1 MCLILLAVDRHP
13 EYALVLAANRDEYY
27 RRPALPA
34 GPWPGN
40 PDIFGGRDLEK
51 GGSWLAVRR
60 GGRFAAV
67 TNFHEPPVV
76 TDLLLSRG
84 LLVRDFLCGTSSPA
98 EYLDEVQREGHLYR
112 GYSLLV
118 GEGSTV
124 GYVSNR
130 GDGGLLGPGVY
141 GISNALL
148 DNPWPKV
155 LRGKQA
161 LARVLAASELDP
173 EALFSLLADPSRPDG
188 EWPEDDVPGGA
199 PERRAPIFIRTADYG
214 TRCSTLL
221 LVRHSGAAILHE
233 RTFSPDREGWK
244 EVRYELD

>member
-34 GPWPGN
+34 GPWPEN

-67 TNFHEPPVV
+67 TNFYEPPAVGKP
-76 TDLLLSRG
+76 LLSRG
-84 LLVRDFLCGTSSPA
+84 LLVRDFLCGAQSPA
-98 EYLDEVQREGHLYR
+98 EYLDQVQREGRRHR
-112 GYSLLV
+112 GFSLLV
-118 GEGSTV
+118 GERSIV

-130 GDGGLLGPGVY
+130 GDGGVLGPGVY

-148 DNPWPKV
+148 DTPWPKV
-155 LRGKQA
+155 TRGKQV
-161 LARVLAASELDP
+161 LARVLAAPELDP

-188 EWPEDDVPGGA
+188 EWPEDEDPDSA
-199 PERRAPIFIRTADYG
+199 PERRAPIFIRTAEFG

-221 LVRHSGAAILHE
+221 LIRHSGAATLIE
-233 RTFSPDREGWK
+233 RTYFPDREGWK
-244 EVRYELD
+244 EVRHEPG